1 MDSKKFG
8 EFIATIRKEKGWT
21 QAELAEKISVTDK
34 AVSRWERGLGFPDI
48 NTIKPLAD
56 VLEVSVLEIMQS
68 EREPKEEISAD
79 KATEVLDNVI
89 SLVVH
94 QRQIERRNIIISVV
108 SVTSVVLLIF
118 LIDLMQWEAF
128 VFVCMP
134 FIFLGIG
141 IVLIALSIHRRRMKL
156 SYYVTVV
163 AYLPVI
169 SGALGI
175 GFLSAYLYNRVIRKK
190 FIPNFLIIECVG
202 IGNFL
207 LVVCAFFLAG
217 LLGLGPVPN

>member
-56 VLEVSVLEIMQS
+56 VLEVSVL
-68 EREPKEEISAD
+68 EEISAD

-156 SYYVTVV
+156 SYYVTLILGIFALLFPVV
-163 AYLPVI
+163 ICLLLLFAF
-169 SGALGI
+169 ALG
-175 GFLSAYLYNRVIRKK
+175 
-190 FIPNFLIIECVG
+190 
-202 IGNFL
+202 
-207 LVVCAFFLAG
+207 
-217 LLGLGPVPN
+217 GPIAN

>member
-108 SVTSVVLLIF
+108 SLIF

-156 SYYVTVV
+156 SYYVTLILGIFALLFPVV
-163 AYLPVI
+163 ICLLLLFAF
-169 SGALGI
+169 ALG
-175 GFLSAYLYNRVIRKK
+175 
-190 FIPNFLIIECVG
+190 
-202 IGNFL
+202 
-207 LVVCAFFLAG
+207 
-217 LLGLGPVPN
+217 GPIAN

>member
-79 KATEVLDNVI
+79 KVLWN
-89 SLVVH
+89 
-94 QRQIERRNIIISVV
+94 
-108 SVTSVVLLIF
+108 
-118 LIDLMQWEAF
+118 
-128 VFVCMP
+128 
-134 FIFLGIG
+134 
-141 IVLIALSIHRRRMKL
+141 ALSN
-156 SYYVTVV
+156 TQT
-163 AYLPVI
+163 
-169 SGALGI
+169 
-175 GFLSAYLYNRVIRKK
+175 
-190 FIPNFLIIECVG
+190 
-202 IGNFL
+202 
-207 LVVCAFFLAG
+207 
-217 LLGLGPVPN
+217 

>member
-1 MDSKKFG
+1 M
-8 EFIATIRKEKGWT
+8 
-21 QAELAEKISVTDK
+21 
-34 AVSRWERGLGFPDI
+34 GFPDI

-128 VFVCMP
+128 VFVCM
-134 FIFLGIG
+134 GIG

-156 SYYVTVV
+156 SYYVTLILGIFALLFPVV
-163 AYLPVI
+163 ICLLLLFAF
-169 SGALGI
+169 ALG
-175 GFLSAYLYNRVIRKK
+175 
-190 FIPNFLIIECVG
+190 
-202 IGNFL
+202 
-207 LVVCAFFLAG
+207 
-217 LLGLGPVPN
+217 GPIAN

>member
-79 KATEVLDNVI
+79 KATEVLDNV
-89 SLVVH
+89 H

-156 SYYVTVV
+156 SYYVTLILGIFALLFPVV
-163 AYLPVI
+163 ICLLLLFAF
-169 SGALGI
+169 ALG
-175 GFLSAYLYNRVIRKK
+175 
-190 FIPNFLIIECVG
+190 
-202 IGNFL
+202 
-207 LVVCAFFLAG
+207 
-217 LLGLGPVPN
+217 GPIAN

>member
-1 MDSKKFG
+1 M
-8 EFIATIRKEKGWT
+8 
-21 QAELAEKISVTDK
+21 
-34 AVSRWERGLGFPDI
+34 GFPDI

-68 EREPKEEISAD
+68 EREPKEEISSD

-141 IVLIALSIHRRRMKL
+141 IVLIALSIHRRRMK
-156 SYYVTVV
+156 
-163 AYLPVI
+163 
-169 SGALGI
+169 
-175 GFLSAYLYNRVIRKK
+175 
-190 FIPNFLIIECVG
+190 
-202 IGNFL
+202 
-207 LVVCAFFLAG
+207 
-217 LLGLGPVPN
+217 

>member
-1 MDSKKFG
+1 M
-8 EFIATIRKEKGWT
+8 
-21 QAELAEKISVTDK
+21 
-34 AVSRWERGLGFPDI
+34 GFPDI

-156 SYYVTVV
+156 SYYVTLICI
-163 AYLPVI
+163 AISSRNLSVI
-169 SGALGI
+169 A
-175 GFLSAYLYNRVIRKK
+175 F
-190 FIPNFLIIECVG
+190 C
-202 IGNFL
+202 
-207 LVVCAFFLAG
+207 VCAWRTYSELRKGG
-217 LLGLGPVPN
+217 LEWIGYYLQW

>member
-1 MDSKKFG
+1 MDQEKIG
-8 EFIATIRKEKGWT
+8 VFISTLRKEQGMT
-21 QAELAEKISVTDK
+21 QQQLADAIGVSNKTISK
-34 AVSRWERGLGFPDI
+34 WECGLGFPDI

-156 SYYVTVV
+156 SYYVTLILGIFALLFPVV
-163 AYLPVI
+163 ICLLLLFAF
-169 SGALGI
+169 ALG
-175 GFLSAYLYNRVIRKK
+175 
-190 FIPNFLIIECVG
+190 
-202 IGNFL
+202 
-207 LVVCAFFLAG
+207 
-217 LLGLGPVPN
+217 GPIAN

>member
-141 IVLIALSIHRRRMKL
+141 IVHRRRMKL
-156 SYYVTVV
+156 SYYVTLILGIFALLFPVV
-163 AYLPVI
+163 ICLLLLFAF
-169 SGALGI
+169 ALG
-175 GFLSAYLYNRVIRKK
+175 
-190 FIPNFLIIECVG
+190 
-202 IGNFL
+202 
-207 LVVCAFFLAG
+207 
-217 LLGLGPVPN
+217 GPIAN

>member
-1 MDSKKFG
+1 M
-8 EFIATIRKEKGWT
+8 
-21 QAELAEKISVTDK
+21 
-34 AVSRWERGLGFPDI
+34 GFPDI

-156 SYYVTVV
+156 SYYVTLICRNICI
-163 AYLPVI
+163 AISSRNLSVI
-169 SGALGI
+169 A
-175 GFLSAYLYNRVIRKK
+175 F
-190 FIPNFLIIECVG
+190 C
-202 IGNFL
+202 
-207 LVVCAFFLAG
+207 VCAWRTYSELRKGG
-217 LLGLGPVPN
+217 LE

>member
-1 MDSKKFG
+1 M
-8 EFIATIRKEKGWT
+8 
-21 QAELAEKISVTDK
+21 
-34 AVSRWERGLGFPDI
+34 GFPDI

-156 SYYVTVV
+156 SYYVTSRN
-163 AYLPVI
+163 LSVI
-169 SGALGI
+169 A
-175 GFLSAYLYNRVIRKK
+175 F
-190 FIPNFLIIECVG
+190 C
-202 IGNFL
+202 
-207 LVVCAFFLAG
+207 VCAWRTYSELRKGG
-217 LLGLGPVPN
+217 LEWIGYYLQW

>member
-1 MDSKKFG
+1 M
-8 EFIATIRKEKGWT
+8 
-21 QAELAEKISVTDK
+21 
-34 AVSRWERGLGFPDI
+34 
-48 NTIKPLAD
+48 
-56 VLEVSVLEIMQS
+56 
-68 EREPKEEISAD
+68 
-79 KATEVLDNVI
+79 DNVI

-156 SYYVTVV
+156 SYYVTLILGIFALLFPVV
-163 AYLPVI
+163 ICLLLLFAF
-169 SGALGI
+169 ALG
-175 GFLSAYLYNRVIRKK
+175 
-190 FIPNFLIIECVG
+190 
-202 IGNFL
+202 
-207 LVVCAFFLAG
+207 
-217 LLGLGPVPN
+217 GPIAN